1 MSEAQR
7 IDLEAAKAGK
17 ITWTQY
23 FALWGPGG

>member
-7 IDLEAAKAGK
+7 VDLEAAKAGK
-17 ITWTQY
+17 ITWAQY